1 LTIGEMAM
9 LFNAERKINVDLT
22 VVRME
27 GWRRHWFYD
36 RTGMTWVNPSP
47 NMRSLTQALLYPGI
61 GLLETTNVSV
71 GRGTDQPFEWIGAPW
86 LDGRALAA
94 ALAKHRLS
102 GVRFVPTI
110 RTPASSTH
118 ANKPCDGIQIIVD
131 DWASFEPLQTGLTI
145 AVELRRLFPMAW
157 EVDRYGRLLG
167 HKATLD
173 ALKSGESV
181 DAIAKSWQA
190 DLNSFAAVRAK
201 YLLYPD

>member
-1 LTIGEMAM
+1 
-9 LFNAERKINVDLT
+9 
-22 VVRME
+22 
-27 GWRRHWFYD
+27 
-36 RTGMTWVNPSP
+36 
-47 NMRSLTQALLYPGI
+47 
-61 GLLETTNVSV
+61 
-71 GRGTDQPFEWIGAPW
+71 
-86 LDGRALAA
+86 
-94 ALAKHRLS
+94 LAKHRLS